1 MKVLGIK
8 NTIRIKEVER
18 LFDKKGCTENFKPDT
33 KKRQYKRLVY
43 RPYTRKKE
51 ES

>member
-1 MKVLGIK
+1 MEVKKVK
-8 NTIRIKEVER
+8 NTVRIKEIES
-18 LFDKKGCTENFKPDT
+18 LFGKTECLENTRPNT